1 MTTREQV
8 RFWLIG
14 VLLFGALLFIL
25 RDIMLPFVAGMAVA
39 YFLDPAADKLEEWGL
54 TRTLATTVI
63 TIIFFVLLILFT
75 LLLAPVIY
83 DQMLGFAS
91 RVPSYLERLRETIRP
106 FVQDTLLAA
115 GIETAEEVK
124 GALAGYVQKLVT
136 WAGKVLQGVWSGG
149 MALLNLIS
157 LVFITPIV
165 AFYLLRDWD
174 VLIERIN
181 GWLPRRRAD
190 DIRQIFRD
198 VDGVL
203 AGFARGQAIV
213 CMILAIYYALALSL
227 IGVEFGL
234 VIGIVSGLISF
245 VPFVGAA
252 FGFIASIGVALVQF
266 WPDYLPIALVLLVYV
281 VGQVAEGNFLTPR
294 FVGSRVGLHPV
305 WVVFGLLAGG
315 ALFGF
320 VGILIAVPVAAVVG
334 VLIRYGLSRY
344 LASAL
349 YHGHVPSTV
358 PAESGTQPSQET
370 EAPSSPPEAD
380 DDEAGQDQ

>member
-1 MTTREQV
+1 MDPQPVRPGTGGMTAREQV

-14 VLLFGALLFIL
+14 IILFGVLLYVL

-39 YFLDPAADKLEEWGL
+39 YFLDPAADRLEEWGMS
-54 TRTLATTVI
+54 RTLATTVI
-63 TIIFFVLLILFT
+63 TTTFFLVFILF
-75 LLLAPVIY
+75 LLLLVPVIY
-83 DQMLGFAS
+83 EQLIGFAA
-91 RVPSYLERLRETIRP
+91 RVPGYVERLREVIRP
-106 FVQDTLLAA
+106 FIYDTMQAA
-115 GIETAEEVK
+115 GIDIATDVK
-124 GALAGYVQKLVT
+124 GALASYGQKIVEWIGKLV
-136 WAGKVLQGVWSGG
+136 QGVWSGG
-149 MALLNLIS
+149 MALINLLS
-157 LVFITPIV
+157 LIFITPIV

-174 VLIERIN
+174 ILVGRID
-181 GWLPRRRAD
+181 GWLPRHRAD

-213 CMILAIYYALALSL
+213 CLILAIYYALALSL

-234 VIGIVSGLISF
+234 IIGIVSGLISF

-252 FGFIASIGVALVQF
+252 FGFVASVGVALVQF
-266 WPDYLPIALVLLVYV
+266 WPDYLPIGLVLMVYV
-281 VGQVAEGNFLTPR
+281 VGQVAEGNFLTPK

-320 VGILIAVPVAAVVG
+320 VGVLIAVPVTAVVG
-334 VLIRYGLSRY
+334 VVIRFGLARY

-349 YHGHVPSTV
+349 FHGHRPDR
-358 PAESGTQPSQET
+358 EQP
-370 EAPSSPPEAD
+370 PSPPPNPE
-380 DDEAGQDQ
+380 

>member
-14 VLLFGALLFIL
+14 IILFGLILYFL

-54 TRTLATTVI
+54 SRTLATTVI
-63 TIIFFVLLILFT
+63 TSIFFLVFILF
-75 LLLAPVIY
+75 LLLLVPVIY
-83 DQMLGFAS
+83 DQLIGFVA
-91 RVPSYLERLRETIRP
+91 RVPGYVERLREVIRP
-106 FVQDTLLAA
+106 FLYDTMQAA
-115 GIETAEEVK
+115 GIDITTDVK
-124 GALAGYVQKLVT
+124 GALASYGQKIVEWIGRVVQ
-136 WAGKVLQGVWSGG
+136 GIWSGG
-149 MALLNLIS
+149 VALINLLS
-157 LVFITPIV
+157 LIFITPIV

-174 VLIERIN
+174 ILVERIN
-181 GWLPRRRAD
+181 GWLPLRRAN

-213 CMILAIYYALALSL
+213 CLILAVYYALGLSL

-234 VIGIVSGLISF
+234 IIGIISGLISF

-252 FGFIASIGVALVQF
+252 FGFIASVGVALVQF
-266 WPDYLPIALVLLVYV
+266 WPDYLPIALVLVVYV
-281 VGQVAEGNFLTPR
+281 IGQVAEGNFLTPK

-315 ALFGF
+315 TLFGF
-320 VGILIAVPVAAVVG
+320 VGVLIAVPVTAVVG

-349 YHGHVPSTV
+349 FHGRPSDRGS
-358 PAESGTQPSQET
+358 PA
-370 EAPSSPPEAD
+370 SPTAD
-380 DDEAGQDQ
+380 SE